1 MRSLGLDIGD
11 RKTGVAISD
20 PDGVLATP
28 LTVIERGNQEDV
40 ITDIIKLVEQYKV
53 ECIVVGLPYSLDGH
67 LTQQTK
73 KVEAFTEKL
82 QNAIASPSPLSLR
95 AERINLTAQGKL
107 REEAANGFPKNS
119 QNFSGEKQSRLT
131 GVSIQMWDERLSSVA
146 AERLMIE
153 AGTKKDKRKQH
164 QDALAAAII
173 LQGFLDSEAV

>member
-28 LTVIERGNQEDV
+28 LTVIERRNQEDV
-40 ITDIIKLVEQYKV
+40 IADIIKLVEQYKV

-67 LTQQTK
+67 LTQQAM
-73 KVEAFTEKL
+73 KVKDFTEKL
-82 QNAIASPSPLSLR
+82 QNVIASRSPK
-95 AERINLTAQGKL
+95 IN
-107 REEAANGFPKNS
+107 
-119 QNFSGEKQSRLT
+119 
-131 GVSIQMWDERLSSVA
+131 IQMWDERLSSVA

-153 AGTKKDKRKQH
+153 AGTRKDKRKQH

-173 LQGFLDSEAV
+173 LQGFLDSLNKNYS

>member
-28 LTVIERGNQEDV
+28 LTVIERRNQEDV
-40 ITDIIKLVEQYKV
+40 IADIIKLVEQYKV

-67 LTQQTK
+67 LTQQAM
-73 KVEAFTEKL
+73 KVKDFTEKL
-82 QNAIASPSPLSLR
+82 QNVIASRSPK
-95 AERINLTAQGKL
+95 IN
-107 REEAANGFPKNS
+107 
-119 QNFSGEKQSRLT
+119 
-131 GVSIQMWDERLSSVA
+131 IQMWDERLSSVA

-153 AGTKKDKRKQH
+153 AGTRKNKRRQH

-173 LQGFLDSEAV
+173 LQGFLDSLNKNYS